1 MKRIFD
7 LSKASNG
14 KLLLIVLA
22 LYGTIAIVTYFVWK

>member
-22 LYGTIAIVTYFVWK
+22 LYGTIAIVTYFVWQ

>member
-14 KLLLIVLA
+14 KLLLIVVA
-22 LYGTIAIVTYFVWK
+22 LYGTIAMITYLVWR

>member
-14 KLLLIVLA
+14 KLLLIVVA
-22 LYGTIAIVTYFVWK
+22 LYGTIAIITYLVWR

>member
-22 LYGTIAIVTYFVWK
+22 LYGTIALVTYLVWR